1 MQYCCTQAHVLLKT
15 LVHEGGLN
23 CNKYAALNFAAFA
36 AAEAGRF
43 KDASTKVR
51 PEGVHVRDRS
61 FLHAN
66 TKFRRK
72 RALAD
77 ISIGLRKTKCP
88 CHANRRGALLMQ

>member
-1 MQYCCTQAHVLLKT
+1 MQSCCTQAHVLLKT

-51 PEGVHVRDRS
+51 PKDVHVHDRS
-61 FLHAN
+61 LLHAE
-66 TKFRRK
+66 TKVCQK

-77 ISIGLRKTKCP
+77 INIGSR
-88 CHANRRGALLMQ
+88 

>member
-1 MQYCCTQAHVLLKT
+1 MLLKT

-51 PEGVHVRDRS
+51 AKDVLVRDHS
-61 FLHAN
+61 SLHA
-66 TKFRRK
+66 TSEVYI
-72 RALAD
+72 D
-77 ISIGLRKTKCP
+77 ISTG
-88 CHANRRGALLMQ
+88 